1 MLLNQVYKGLNNW
14 WLYLAGISFVII
26 GYMLGQVPLTLI
38 MYYKLASNP
47 NYGKDELDSFTKNMD
62 FGSLGINKNI
72 GFILLILMFII
83 ALGFLWIVIKYFHKK
98 RMIDLVTPERPVN
111 VNKILYGFGLWMI
124 LNIILETINYVV
136 SPGDYTFRGLG
147 GSFFFL
153 LLIAV
158 FLLPIQTSFEEL
170 FFRGYIMQ
178 GLAYFCRN
186 KWVAVV
192 VSSVL
197 FGLIHGM
204 NPEIEKYGFWPMQTY
219 YISAGLFLALIT
231 VMDDSL
237 ELALGVHAATN
248 FFGATFLTYQGSVLQ
263 SDTLFITSNINPW
276 VMLFGFIISAIA
288 FIYICSIKFNWP
300 PLSELLNPEI
310 STTIADRNEF

>member
-47 NYGKDELDSFTKNMD
+47 NYGKDELNSFTKNMD
-62 FGSLGINKNI
+62 FGALGIDKNI
-72 GFILLILMFII
+72 GFILLILMFIF

-98 RMIDLVTPERPVN
+98 RMIDLVTPDRPVN
-111 VNKILYGFGLWMI
+111 VNKILYGFGLWMG
-124 LNIILETINYVV
+124 LNIILEIVNYVV

-178 GLAYFCRN
+178 GLAYFSKN

-192 VSSVL
+192 VSSIL

-204 NPEIEKYGFWPMQTY
+204 NPEIEQYGFWPMQTY

-248 FFGATFLTYQGSVLQ
+248 FFGATFLTYHGSVLQ
-263 SDTLFITSNINPW
+263 TDTLFITSEINPW
-276 VMLFGFIISAIA
+276 AMLFGFIISAIA
-288 FIYICSIKFNWP
+288 FVYICAIKFNWP

-310 STTIADRNEF
+310 STTIADRNKF